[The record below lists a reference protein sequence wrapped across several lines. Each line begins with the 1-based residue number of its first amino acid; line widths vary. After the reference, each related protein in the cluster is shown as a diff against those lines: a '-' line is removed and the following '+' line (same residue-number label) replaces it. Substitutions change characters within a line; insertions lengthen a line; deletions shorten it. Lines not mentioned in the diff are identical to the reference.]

1 MSDPSNI
8 ADSELLLRG
17 VVDRIKFQNPDNGY
31 TVFSLKVTGKAQPY
45 TVVGTSPGLVAGT
58 PLLVRGQESS
68 HSKYGSQI
76 QAKSITHD
84 TPSSVFGIERF
95 LSSGIIKG
103 IGGKTAEV
111 LVNEFGEETL
121 KKLVEDPEAVA
132 KVPGVG
138 KSKALKLR
146 DALVEKQS
154 INEVIQF
161 LVENGL
167 STNLAAKIQT
177 RYGNRAIELLQSDP
191 YLLSRDMQGI
201 GFKKA
206 DAIALGFGFALNSPQ
221 RVKAALYYA
230 MQQSLDDGHCYV
242 SIDQLKNETFKL
254 LGEEVAAEVQ
264 SVDSELKSLLDEKFI
279 HQEDEKLYLESI
291 YKAESFVSEFLC
303 AKGQQASTQEID
315 QVTVIKAIS
324 ESELELGISFSS
336 EQKAIVKAATE
347 KRFFVIT
354 GGPGCGKTT
363 IVKALSK
370 LFSLSQKRLAL
381 TAPTGRAAQRM
392 SQVCGM
398 DASTIHRLLKFD
410 PFTRHFYYTASNP
423 LEADVVIV
431 DESSMIDIQ
440 LAKSLLSAIP
450 QQATLILVGDKDQLP
465 SVGPGKVFQDI
476 VSIRE
481 LTIIGLTRLY
491 RREGQSQITE
501 IAHMINSGNIPS
513 IPAPD
518 GETKTDAYFIEKKTP
533 DDALSL
539 IESLYTRQLK
549 EKFGFDHNQILILTP
564 TNRGDLGTESLNRRM
579 QEAINPGHNRQQLT
593 LGNFCLR
600 VGDRVCQRVNNYQ
613 IDDYG
618 VFNGDLG
625 TVIDIDPVALRAQ
638 VELWDGRIIT
648 YESNDLSQLSL
659 AYAVTVHR
667 SQGSEVPCVIM
678 VLHDSHFK
686 MLERQLIYTGI
697 TRAKK
702 LLILVGTRSALKIAT
717 QRALSLKRQTN
728 LSQRIRSG
736 LKSSS
741 DNQSI

>member
-8 ADSELLLRG
+8 ANSEILLRG
-17 VVDRIKFQNPDNGY
+17 VVDRIKFQNSDNGY

-58 PLLVRGQESS
+58 ALLVRGQESS
-68 HSKYGSQI
+68 HSKYGTQI

-84 TPSSVFGIERF
+84 APTSVFGIERF

-103 IGGKTAEV
+103 IGEKTAEV
-111 LVNEFGEETL
+111 LVNEFGEQTL
-121 KKLVEDPEAVA
+121 TKLVEDPDAVA
-132 KVPGVG
+132 KIPGVG

-146 DALVEKQS
+146 DALVEKKS

-167 STNLAAKIQT
+167 STNLAAKIQV
-177 RYGNRAIELLQSDP
+177 RYGNRAIELLKSDP

-206 DAIALGFGFALNSPQ
+206 DAIALGFGFALNSPE
-221 RVKAALYYA
+221 RVKAALYHA
-230 MQQSLDDGHCYV
+230 MQQSLEDGHCYV
-242 SIDQLKNETFKL
+242 SVDQLKYETFKL

-264 SVDSELKSLLDEKFI
+264 SVEVELQSLLDEKFI
-279 HQEDEKLYLESI
+279 HQQDDKLYLESI
-291 YKAESFVSEFLC
+291 YKAESFVAEFI
-303 AKGQQASTQEID
+303 ATKGNQGSTLEIHESI
-315 QVTVIKAIS
+315 VKKAIH

-336 EQKAIVKAATE
+336 EQRDVVSAAID

-370 LFSLSQKRLAL
+370 LFALSNKRLAL

-398 DASTIHRLLKFD
+398 DASTIHRLIKFD
-410 PFTRHFYYTASNP
+410 PFTRQFYFNASNP
-423 LEADVVIV
+423 LEVDVVIV

-440 LAKSLLSAIP
+440 LAKSLFSAIP
-450 QQATLILVGDKDQLP
+450 EHATLILVGDKDQLP

-476 VSIRE
+476 VSIRK
-481 LTIIGLTRLY
+481 LKIIGLTKLY

-513 IPAPD
+513 IPSPD
-518 GETKTDAYFIEKKTP
+518 GETKTDAYFIEKKNP
-533 DDALSL
+533 ADALTL

-549 EKFGFDHNQILILTP
+549 EKFGFAREQILILTP
-564 TNRGDLGTESLNRRM
+564 TNRGELGTESLNKRI
-579 QEAINPGHNRQQLT
+579 QEAINPGIGNLGQGMQQLVV
-593 LGNFCLR
+593 GNFCLR

-625 TVIDIDPVALRAQ
+625 TVVDIDPVALRAQ
-638 VELWDGRIIT
+638 VELWDGRVLT
-648 YESNDLSQLSL
+648 YESADLTQLSL

-678 VLHDSHFK
+678 ILHDSHYR

-702 LLILVGTRSALKIAT
+702 LLVLVGTKSALKIAT

-728 LSQRIRSG
+728 LSQIIAEK
-736 LKSSS
+736 LA
-741 DNQSI
+741 